1 MFWNHLFHFSETGTI
16 YKTRN
21 RKSMQKI
28 AYRLGEYKITE
39 NEHGDL
45 LWETHIGLGSLKI
58 GKCFINGDILFIKP
72 SDSIGPGFLKG
83 EFLDHL
89 NKLPEWEKTKY
100 YCASYKIYECQS
112 LRREPLFEG
121 AKSWLQGE
129 TILRKNELI
138 QKEANKAALKSVKV
152 DTKKHISHKL
162 QRYEIIEKNN
172 GHFFWKSYGGL
183 GSLKKGRGYI
193 EGNILFLE
201 PGETELSNYRKKE
214 FRQQLNRLPGW
225 VKTKYFCASY
235 TIYYSKTGA
244 VCRNLGEGKAVNIT
258 GIKNINVNNKSFGAR
273 ENTKPIISSTIIAK
287 DKITTFIK
295 FFIIA
300 AILILRLLFGCFKMI
315 YKAIRV
321 FIGKWV

>member
-1 MFWNHLFHFSETGTI
+1 
-16 YKTRN
+16 
-21 RKSMQKI
+21 MQKI
-28 AYRLGEYKITE
+28 AYRLSEYKI
-39 NEHGDL
+39 NESVHGDFW
-45 LWETHIGLGSLKI
+45 WETHIGLGSLKI

-138 QKEANKAALKSVKV
+138 QKEATKAALKSVKF

-162 QRYEIIEKNN
+162 QRYEIIEKPN
-172 GHFFWKSYGGL
+172 GQFFWRSYRGL
-183 GSLKKGRGYI
+183 SSLKKGRCYI

-201 PGETELSNYRKKE
+201 PGQTELSDYRKKE
-214 FRQQLNRLPGW
+214 FLQQLNHLPAW
-225 VKTKYFCASY
+225 ERTKYFCASY
-235 TIYYSKTGA
+235 AIYYSKTGA
-244 VCRNLGEGKAVNIT
+244 VCRTLGEDKAGNISGT
-258 GIKNINVNNKSFGAR
+258 KNIDVGKKSFGIKQ
-273 ENTKPIISSTIIAK
+273 NTKPTISSTIIAK
-287 DKITTFIK
+287 DKIATFFK
-295 FFIIA
+295 FSIILV
-300 AILILRLLFGCFKMI
+300 ILILRLLFSCFQMI